1 MCDLRRSW
9 KRVLVAYTGS
19 CFHLIIYYEKQV
31 QERIGQ
37 FANRNADRDRTLREE
52 VTIDHEISKEGS
64 EDLSKGVE
72 RMVKRWWVRE
82 LEVLKGLNDCWTS
95 GS

>member
-9 KRVLVAYTGS
+9 KRVLVAYTGN

-52 VTIDHEISKEGS
+52 VIIDHEISKEGS

-82 LEVLKGLNDCWTS
+82 FEVLKGLNDC
-95 GS
+95 